1 MILIGIPDLQER
13 SAHEHGDITA
23 REEDDSDGV
32 DGLVILMVI
41 VRPSLGLILSGIVI
55 MSAIA
60 DKKRGAAQRGSETGA
75 QGDRAAA
82 DEITSD
88 TVLLLGADDG
98 VEIDIIADQFAD
110 LLVRK
115 GHAAVVHE
123 AGTVAMNLGV
133 LGFSALCQA
142 HKNGHEA
149 T

>member
-1 MILIGIPDLQER
+1 
-13 SAHEHGDITA
+13 
-23 REEDDSDGV
+23 
-32 DGLVILMVI
+32 
-41 VRPSLGLILSGIVI
+41 

-110 LLVRK
+110 LLGGISWIRSSWASCWACRCVRR
-115 GHAAVVHE
+115 
-123 AGTVAMNLGV
+123 
-133 LGFSALCQA
+133 
-142 HKNGHEA
+142 
-149 T
+149 